1 MLCLAEQS
9 STCFPAQISVSQR
22 MSRVSENRRGI
33 LLPDYPDLA
42 REAVGARFAVSL
54 CRSYGANQKSE

>member
-1 MLCLAEQS
+1 M
-9 STCFPAQISVSQR
+9 
-22 MSRVSENRRGI
+22 SENRRGI

-54 CRSYGANQKSE
+54 CRSYGANQKSEYSEYISAVVIGGPPHLSEE